1 MKKLNLATSSSLS
14 TIVAGQV
21 VRGVRAGTFVVL
33 GFRTLGGEEMVQV
46 QAVNPADHTQRASG
60 SIALPLAAVV
70 AL

>member
-1 MKKLNLATSSSLS
+1 MKKLNLASSSTLS
-14 TIVAGQV
+14 NLVAGQV

-46 QAVNPADHTQRASG
+46 QAVNSSDHTQRVPG
-60 SIALPLAAVV
+60 SIALPLAAVA